1 MFDLSF
7 ITLVIDQVLKYFEKE
22 TSADNRPS
30 VEELAEFFKLLGQLI
45 QIILVKFVDLYMIFD
60 LFPLLVPAVSI
71 VRAASF

>member
-7 ITLVIDQVLKYFEKE
+7 ITLVIDQVLKYFEE
-22 TSADNRPS
+22 EASADNRPS
-30 VEELAEFFKLLGQLI
+30 VEECAEFFKLLGQLI

-71 VRAASF
+71 IRAASF

>member
-7 ITLVIDQVLKYFEKE
+7 ITLVIDQVLKYFEEK

-30 VEELAEFFKLLGQLI
+30 IEELTEFFKLLGQLI

-71 VRAASF
+71 IRAASF